1 MAKVKTGVHEHIG
14 IGQLPRHTRSIR
26 VYLNSDI
33 IEYMEPID
41 IWSYNLSVIKKQK
54 EEEENIFQKYL
65 IIFINI

>member
-1 MAKVKTGVHEHIG
+1 MEKVKAGVREHIC

-33 IEYMEPID
+33 TEYMEPIN
-41 IWSYNLSVIKKQK
+41 IWRYNLSVIKKQK
-54 EEEENIFQKYL
+54 EEEEKIFQKYL